1 MDNQKKVWD
10 NEYSQNKNKWHK
22 ETTSLPTIK
31 RSAKVLELG
40 VGNGKTL
47 KAILKH
53 KPKEV
58 TAIDFCKEAINLA
71 KSNTLFKNI
80 KFIKTDV
87 RELPFKD
94 NYFEIVVCYYTLN
107 NLIEKDR
114 IKAVSEIHRV
124 LKPKGKI
131 FFQDFAVGDFRQ
143 KEKNKAVEDNTIQN
157 KSGIICHFSTKRELN
172 ILFKEFSNIK
182 ITTKITKPI
191 THKPKLKRKILSGI
205 ISK

>member
-1 MDNQKKVWD
+1 MDNQEKVWD

-31 RSAKVLELG
+31 RSEKVLELG

-58 TAIDFCKEAINLA
+58 TAIDFSKEAINIA
-71 KSNTLFKNI
+71 KSNKSFKNV
-80 KFIKTDV
+80 KFIKSDV

-114 IKAVSEIHRV
+114 IKAVSEINRV

-143 KEKNKAVEDNTIQN
+143 KGELIEKNTIQN
-157 KSGIICHFSTKRELN
+157 KKEIICHFSTKQELN

-182 ITTKITKPI
+182 ITTKITSPI